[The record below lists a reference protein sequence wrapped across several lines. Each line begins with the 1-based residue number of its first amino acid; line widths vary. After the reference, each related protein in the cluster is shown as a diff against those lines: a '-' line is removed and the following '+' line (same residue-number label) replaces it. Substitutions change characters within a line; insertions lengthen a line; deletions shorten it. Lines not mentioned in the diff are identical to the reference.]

1 METRR
6 PPPQSS
12 HPTFVSSQLMKY
24 RSLDQPFFV
33 EMSFSQHVRCEC
45 KWVLG
50 CGRDSPHTPG
60 GISQGLPIRA
70 AVCASSLADGGQ
82 GNRGPVAA
90 QGAGPRSW
98 SIATE
103 KPQGQREP
111 GSLPN
116 WPGLGTPSPSLSW
129 DGDARALEE
138 ALGPTGAGNGIEEL
152 KDRQTLVGGKG
163 QREGGTGFL

>member
-1 METRR
+1 MDELTYCVVSVNLL
-6 PPPQSS
+6 SS

-70 AVCASSLADGGQ
+70 AVCASSLAEGGQ
-82 GNRGPVAA
+82 GKAWAHRRGKKNYCHGSSITPFTHRLQDPTFMSAI
-90 QGAGPRSW
+90 GGMSW
-98 SIATE
+98 LWS
-103 KPQGQREP
+103 
-111 GSLPN
+111 PN
-116 WPGLGTPSPSLSW
+116 PETGTPVDLLLPRLS
-129 DGDARALEE
+129 
-138 ALGPTGAGNGIEEL
+138 
-152 KDRQTLVGGKG
+152 
-163 QREGGTGFL
+163 

>member
-1 METRR
+1 MEIRR

-103 KPQGQREP
+103 GQGQREP
-111 GSLPN
+111 GSLPS
-116 WPGLGTPSPSLSW
+116 WPGLGMPSPSLSW